1 MKETFNFLS
10 TNKKTQIHAQK
21 WTPKTEPKAI
31 LQIAHGMVEFID
43 RYDDFA
49 NYLNNH
55 GVLVVGHDHLGHGS
69 SVNSEAEW
77 GYFDEGDAS
86 QILINDMR
94 TLMMLTK
101 KDYPNVP
108 YFVMGHSMGSF
119 ITRLFICNFSDD
131 IDGVV
136 ICGTGQNSKAQ
147 LSFARKLTKIMSR
160 TKGWDYR
167 SDMINN
173 LAFGGM
179 NKQFK
184 PARTP
189 NDWLSRDEKQ
199 VDIYQAEP
207 RCQFKFT
214 LNGYYHLF
222 DICYQVQ
229 ETKNLEK
236 MRKDLPV
243 FMISGDK
250 DPVGNNGKNVL
261 KVYEA
266 FKKVGMEDVE
276 CTLYP
281 DYRHEI
287 LNEIDNEVV
296 YADVLRWIESHID

>member
-1 MKETFNFLS
+1 
-10 TNKKTQIHAQK
+10 
-21 WTPKTEPKAI
+21 
-31 LQIAHGMVEFID
+31 
-43 RYDDFA
+43 
-49 NYLNNH
+49 
-55 GVLVVGHDHLGHGS
+55 
-69 SVNSEAEW
+69 
-77 GYFDEGDAS
+77 
-86 QILINDMR
+86 
-94 TLMMLTK
+94 
-101 KDYPNVP
+101 
-108 YFVMGHSMGSF
+108 
-119 ITRLFICNFSDD
+119 
-131 IDGVV
+131 
-136 ICGTGQNSKAQ
+136 
-147 LSFARKLTKIMSR
+147 
-160 TKGWDYR
+160 
-167 SDMINN
+167 MINN